1 MAKSFTIK
9 FTKPAYRHLEAFRRF
24 DRNKIL
30 DEIKAQLT
38 HNPDEETRNKKL
50 LRDNPL
56 ADWEFRIQP
65 FRVFYDIDQVSQS
78 VRILAVGIK
87 KREKLFVGG
96 EEIVL

>member
-1 MAKSFTIK
+1 MVKSFTIK

-24 DRNKIL
+24 DRNRIL
-30 DEIKAQLT
+30 DEIKEQLT

-56 ADWEFRIQP
+56 ADWELRIHP
-65 FRVFYDIDQVSQS
+65 FRVFYDIDQVSQR
-78 VRILAVGIK
+78 VRILAVGVK
-87 KREKLFVGG
+87 KREKLFIGG